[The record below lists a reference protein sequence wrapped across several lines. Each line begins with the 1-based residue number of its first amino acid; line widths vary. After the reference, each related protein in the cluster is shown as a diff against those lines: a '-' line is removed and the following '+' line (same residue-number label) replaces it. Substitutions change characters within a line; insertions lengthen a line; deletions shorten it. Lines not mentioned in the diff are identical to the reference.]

1 MTSEQRNYIEV
12 LTFLKDQEVHKFPMS
27 SFEAWVEYQCPKIS
41 LHGMTTVQI
50 TEEGRISIVGEKFDI
65 AGIHTDFSTRY
76 QTCKYNRKDRKLTI
90 AGNSDIMNGD
100 YTVSISIE

>member
-12 LTFLKDQEVHKFPMS
+12 LTFLQDQEVHKFPMS

-50 TEEGRISIVGEKFDI
+50 TEKGRISIVGEKFDI
-65 AGIHTDFSTRY
+65 AGIRRVGREHYCSRPPLRTVRESFPSY
-76 QTCKYNRKDRKLTI
+76 
-90 AGNSDIMNGD
+90 GSSNSKFLL
-100 YTVSISIE
+100 